1 MSECNPVTYHNVTSD
16 VFECMKNKLKDAGIH
31 VSPGNSGDMEG
42 SGVKAHFEWDGKSN
56 LKITIKSKPFILSCG
71 YIIGKIADFLHE
83 CHGS

>member
-1 MSECNPVTYHNVTSD
+1 MSECNPVTFHKVTPD
-16 VFECMKNKLKDAGIH
+16 VFECMKKMLKDAGIL
-31 VSPGNSGDMEG
+31 VSSGNSGDIEG

-71 YIIGKIADFLHE
+71 YVKGKIADFLHK